1 MVSLQM
7 RKMTEQEILKEAE
20 RQSRK
25 SRQPDSQVDLSKT
38 SKNLSFLATASQE
51 DPTLK
56 SEFPAISQQDEPQK
70 PTGLERQ
77 EESPEGD
84 DSSPDEAYSPEET
97 ENDFP

>member
-38 SKNLSFLATASQE
+38 SKNLSFLATASEE
-51 DPTLK
+51 DPSVKT
-56 SEFPAISQQDEPQK
+56 
-70 PTGLERQ
+70 
-77 EESPEGD
+77 
-84 DSSPDEAYSPEET
+84 
-97 ENDFP
+97 

>member
-38 SKNLSFLATASQE
+38 SKNLSFLATASEE
-51 DPTLK
+51 DPSVKT
-56 SEFPAISQQDEPQK
+56 
-70 PTGLERQ
+70 
-77 EESPEGD
+77 D
-84 DSSPDEAYSPEET
+84 DQALA
-97 ENDFP
+97 